1 MPAGVQYKT
10 SAAVIQVLLL
20 VALANTVAP
29 SFADSDSTSGARS
42 QVEDGNASPAD
53 PAPEEDVEVFLR
65 SIDDLVPD
73 RLTALTTSWYGD
85 LDGMVARRVIRTLV
99 LSGGP
104 QFFYY
109 DGRPRGMIAEL
120 LGILQK
126 EINVTL
132 DRGLDQVEILPMP
145 VSRDRLIPAL
155 LEGEADLIAAD
166 LTITDYRS
174 AMVDFSDPLVRN
186 VDEIVVFA
194 PGEGRWI
201 ASVEDLSNH
210 TVYVQRS
217 SSYFEHLRELNEDLV
232 GRGLNPIRIQ
242 EANELLRP
250 QDMLDMVNAA
260 MVPAT
265 VIDGYKATYWSKVF
279 REMEVRED
287 LVISTGGVIAWAFRK
302 DSPQLAA
309 LINDFVHEHRQG
321 TLIGNVLI
329 NRYME
334 NLDWVRRSTSQEGIE
349 RLRPLME
356 HFKSSAAEYGL
367 DPFMIAA
374 QAYQESELRHDRK
387 SAAGAVGIMQVKPST
402 AADQQVGIPDISNPA
417 DNIRAGSKYMRFL
430 MDHYFS
436 EPGIGSTHQW
446 LFALAAY
453 NAGPAKIQSIR
464 RQAAAEGH
472 DPNLWLENVELVAA
486 RRIGRETV
494 RYVRNVYKYYV
505 AYRMA
510 WEDHTLR
517 QSLDAAAAR

>member
-1 MPAGVQYKT
+1 MPAGVQYKV
-10 SAAVIQVLLL
+10 SAAVVRPLLL
-20 VALANTVAP
+20 AAVVFAAEPAFANP
-29 SFADSDSTSGARS
+29 DSSGSVRNQAEAGD
-42 QVEDGNASPAD
+42 VSPAVAD
-53 PAPEEDVEVFLR
+53 RDDDGDVFLR

-73 RLTALTTSWYGD
+73 RLEALSESWYGD
-85 LDGMVARRVIRTLV
+85 LDGMTERRVIRTLV

-109 DGRPRGMIAEL
+109 NGRPRGMIAEL

-126 EINVTL
+126 EINVAL
-132 DRGLDQVEILPMP
+132 GRGLDQVEILPMP

-174 AMVDFSDPLVRN
+174 AMLDFSDPLVRN

-194 PGEGRWI
+194 PGAGRGV
-201 ASVEDLSNH
+201 ASVEDLSGH

-217 SSYFEHLRELNEDLV
+217 SSYFEHLSELNEDLS
-232 GRGLNPIRIQ
+232 GRGLDAIRIR

-279 REMEVRED
+279 QEMEVRDD
-287 LVISTGGVIAWAFRK
+287 LVISSGGVIAWAFRK
-302 DSPQLAA
+302 DSPKLAS
-309 LINDFVHEHRQG
+309 LINGFVREHRQG

-329 NRYME
+329 NRYMQ
-334 NLDWVRRSTSQEGIE
+334 NLDWVRQSTSQEGIE

-356 HFKSSAAEYGL
+356 HFKSSAEEYGL

-374 QAYQESELRHDRK
+374 QAYQESELQHDRK
-387 SAAGAVGIMQVKPST
+387 SPAGAVGIMQVKPST
-402 AADQQVGIPDISNPA
+402 AADRQVGIPDISNAA

-472 DPNLWLENVELVAA
+472 DPDLWLDNVELVAA